1 MAFGYH
7 LMLDLY
13 ECDKN
18 AVGSIHECYAFLDK
32 LPEIIHTSKQAPPYI
47 FYTNEKQ
54 YPDKAGL
61 SGWIP
66 LVESGISIHT
76 LTVTNFVSIDVYTC
90 HFLDKSLIDKIKD
103 FTFGIFL
110 PKDIEERFLMRGEK
124 YPLIKIENDPDK
136 VVKEIS
142 SEKFTFL
149 QLLRIEDDTQR
160 KSLWK
165 FYAKSFQ
172 NPAQYAEIQDVYDE
186 ESFYMVLLDQD
197 YYKFLLR
204 YDKEYVGLCLITTNL
219 DKAKIAYVNPQRL
232 ENLYPQYRGRI
243 FYVTFIGVIPSYQKT
258 KAFYLLVSEII
269 KFIDERDGI
278 CGFDFAREGDIHLP
292 AMILR
297 AIKIMRD
304 RGEIKREVVYQSI
317 GTQEYGVVKGL

>member
-47 FYTNEKQ
+47 FYTDEKQ

-61 SGWIP
+61 SGWVP

-76 LTVTNFVSIDVYTC
+76 LTPTNFVSIDIYTC
-90 HFLDKSLIDKIKD
+90 HHLDKPLIEKIKEY
-103 FTFGIFL
+103 TFGIFL
-110 PKDIEERFLMRGEK
+110 PRETEERFLIRGER
-124 YPLIKIENDPDK
+124 YPLIKIGNDPGK

-142 SEKFTFL
+142 FEKFSIL
-149 QLLRIEDDTQR
+149 RLLRIEDKIQR
-160 KSLWK
+160 KSLWQ
-165 FYAKSFQ
+165 FYIKYFQ

-186 ESFYMVLLDQD
+186 ESFYMALLDQD
-197 YYKFLLR
+197 YFKFLLR

-232 ENLYPQYRGRI
+232 ESLYPKYKDRI

-258 KAFYLLVSEII
+258 RAFYLLVSEII
-269 KFIDERDGI
+269 KFIDKSEGI
-278 CGFDFAREGDIHLP
+278 CGFDFAREGDIHLSS
-292 AMILR
+292 MILR
-297 AIKIMRD
+297 TIKIMRS
-304 RGEIKREVVYQSI
+304 RGEIKKDAVYESI
-317 GTQEYGVVKGL
+317 GIQEYGVVKGL